1 MRISVIG
8 GGAMGTAFIE
18 GLLISNSIKPS
29 EISLSNPRLDKIK
42 YLEENGVVIT
52 DSNVEC
58 ARNADVVVIAV
69 KPWILEGVIKEIN
82 SIVDPSKTEIC
93 LIVAGIPGADLKKFF
108 QGSLPKNLSIVMPN
122 TAMRLGKSMTF
133 VVPLEG
139 DSTRASELFE
149 KVGSV
154 KKIEERLLPAA
165 TTLASCGIAYGMR
178 YVRAASEGGV
188 ELGFRA
194 ADAAEIVTQ
203 TLKGVV
209 ALLEIPGSH
218 PETEID
224 KVTTPGGLTIRGL
237 NAMEKAGFS
246 NAVVEG
252 LKASVK

>member
-1 MRISVIG
+1 
-8 GGAMGTAFIE
+8 MGTAFIE

-165 TTLASCGIAYGMR
+165 TALASCGIAYGMR

-194 ADAAEIVTQ
+194 ADAAEIVAQ